1 MVTRTVFRSRIKAE
15 NRKLLTVPKTQY
27 ISYEFIFY
35 SVIGLLQVL
44 SENEGVVE
52 NWLDS
57 GGGFQ
62 WGLAD

>member
-27 ISYEFIFY
+27 ISYELIFY

-44 SENEGVVE
+44 SENDGVVE
-52 NWLDS
+52 NRLDS

-62 WGLAD
+62 

>member
-1 MVTRTVFRSRIKAE
+1 MVTRTVFRSRINAK

-27 ISYEFIFY
+27 ISYELIFY

-52 NWLDS
+52 NWLDCD
-57 GGGFQ
+57 GG
-62 WGLAD
+62 L

>member
-1 MVTRTVFRSRIKAE
+1 MWKIESCFS
-15 NRKLLTVPKTQY
+15 VPKTQY

-44 SENEGVVE
+44 SENDGVVE
-52 NWLDS
+52 NRLDS

>member
-1 MVTRTVFRSRIKAE
+1 MVTRTVFRSRINAK

-27 ISYEFIFY
+27 ISYELIFY

-44 SENEGVVE
+44 SENDGVVE
-52 NWLDS
+52 NRLDS

-62 WGLAD
+62 